1 MAIFFILCF
10 GTVVP
15 VPNTTEPALSQRYPI
30 FLWKRDPMNNAIL
43 NNVNFQLIRIK
54 KINLLVELSVK
65 LLKKLQRQ
73 KISKKNALSGWGML
87 WAV

>member
-1 MAIFFILCF
+1 
-10 GTVVP
+10 
-15 VPNTTEPALSQRYPI
+15 
-30 FLWKRDPMNNAIL
+30 MNNAIL